1 MVGLTVHMKRL
12 HKLQN
17 YDKLALHCKTLK
29 TFDQPLD
36 SNNILGQPPYNY
48 NKLDQKVHNLL

>member
-1 MVGLTVHMKRL
+1 MKRL